1 MRIGV
6 VGCGVVGGA
15 VRDGMA
21 RLGHD
26 VSVHD
31 IILDTSIDDVAKTDV
46 CFICVP
52 TPEKEDGSCDTSI
65 VEGVVWDLVRKHYR
79 GTIAIKSTV
88 VPGTTR
94 RLIKEVRGSVDFSP
108 SIYDNPRICFVP
120 EFLREK
126 SAFYDFTEGHDICV
140 IGTDS
145 SCDSDVYFSCDYDKI
160 KDAHGHYP
168 KKFFKMS
175 VTEAELCKYF
185 SNVFNAMRVIFANG
199 FYDVCKELGADYTA
213 IKSAMVERP
222 TLLDMYLDCNENFRG
237 FAGVCLPKD
246 TAAFATLAKNL
257 GVKASIFDTIVED
270 NKLYKPTVFDG
281 MRLK

>member
-1 MRIGV
+1 MRVGV

-15 VRDGMA
+15 VRDGIA
-21 RLGHD
+21 RLGME
-26 VSVHD
+26 VIVHD
-31 IILDTSIDDVAKTDV
+31 TALDTSIDDVIDTEV

-52 TPEKEDGSCDTSI
+52 TPQKDDGSCDTSI
-65 VEGVVWDLVRKHYR
+65 VEGVVWDLVKRGYR

-94 RLIKEVRGSVDFSP
+94 RLIQQVRGSVEFSP

-140 IGTDS
+140 IGTDNPM
-145 SCDSDVYFSCDYDKI
+145 DSDVYFSSDYDRI
-160 KDAHGHYP
+160 KLAHGPYP
-168 KKFFKMS
+168 KKFFRMS

-199 FYDVCKELGADYTA
+199 FYDVCKELGADYS
-213 IKSAMVERP
+213 IVKQAMVQRP
-222 TLLDMYLDCNENFRG
+222 TLLDMYLDCNDNFRG

-246 TAAFATLAKNL
+246 TAAFARLASDL
-257 GVKASIFDTIVED
+257 GIKANIFNTIVED
-270 NKLYKPTVFDG
+270 NKLYKPTVFNG
-281 MRLK
+281 MRLQ